1 MRRPVSRRSASRG
14 TVGGMTRLLTR
25 LLFVLTAS
33 SASALGAAQA
43 ATVTLTPSQTAA
55 LGSGTVTLLRVQ
67 DSRCPMNA
75 RCVRAGELKVSV
87 LSVQGGRT
95 RLLHLQLPAISGD
108 TPGLK
113 VVGASG
119 PLAGQP
125 TRDPLTVTLS
135 DGR

>member
-1 MRRPVSRRSASRG
+1 
-14 TVGGMTRLLTR
+14 MTRFLSR
-25 LLFVLTAS
+25 LLFVLAAS
-33 SASALGAAQA
+33 GASAVGAAQS
-43 ATVTLTPSQTAA
+43 ATVSLTPGQTAA
-55 LGSGTVTLLRVQ
+55 FGSGTVTLLRVQ

-95 RLLHLQLPAISGD
+95 RLLHLQLPAASGD
-108 TPGLK
+108 TPGLSI
-113 VVGASG
+113 VGATG

-125 TRDPLTVTLS
+125 TRDPLTVTFS

>member
-1 MRRPVSRRSASRG
+1 
-14 TVGGMTRLLTR
+14 MTKLLTR

-33 SASALGAAQA
+33 SAALGTAQA
-43 ATVTLTPSQTAA
+43 ATVTLTPGQTAR
-55 LGSGTVTLLRVQ
+55 LGDATVTLLRAQ

-87 LSVQGGRT
+87 LAVQGGRT
-95 RLLHLQLPAISGD
+95 RLLRLQLPASSGD
-108 TPGLK
+108 SGGLR

-125 TRDPLTVTLS
+125 SRAPLTVTLS
-135 DGR
+135 DDR